1 MVRLNPRSIRVLN
14 QDGAPNAIHS
24 VEGVDHVGAFLREA
38 RENTGRSVA
47 DVAQIL
53 RIRRVYLEAIEDGRF
68 DELPGAAY
76 AVGFIRS
83 YATFLRLDVPTIV
96 ARFKEEASGIES
108 QQDLDFPTPVPEGRF
123 PGGVVVALCL
133 VVAAAGLGG
142 WYWWQS
148 QNTIDVARVPPPP
161 EVLTGSTDT
170 PVAAVAVEAPAVV
183 ETVEAV
189 KVAVPTA
196 AETLP
201 DTAETA
207 DASAPPPADIV
218 EEIQSAQVP
227 AVAPEPA
234 SIAEVMQP
242 AEAMVPADVEV
253 AETPAV
259 EPVTSQTMA
268 SDAQDASGISEEPDS
283 VSSEPSA
290 VGSDTASEVPTAE
303 PAGEVAA
310 TPEPETAAPTVPET
324 VVESAP
330 EVAPAAQ
337 PAIAVPAEPLGPNS
351 DLNVGVALPP
361 EPESASPPAV
371 AAGSQ
376 TASATS
382 IPGVPAAADAE
393 SEGRT
398 YGIVNRDARIIL
410 SARETDTW
418 VQVMDSQQNALLTQ
432 MLRAGDR
439 YLVPNRPG
447 LSLQTNN
454 AGGLDILVDGT
465 SVPTIG
471 GRGDIRRDVRLDPEL
486 LKSGTAVIQ

>member
-170 PVAAVAVEAPAVV
+170 PVAAVAVEAPAV
-183 ETVEAV
+183 
-189 KVAVPTA
+189 
-196 AETLP
+196 
-201 DTAETA
+201 
-207 DASAPPPADIV
+207 
-218 EEIQSAQVP
+218 
-227 AVAPEPA
+227 EPL
-234 SIAEVMQP
+234 
-242 AEAMVPADVEV
+242 
-253 AETPAV
+253 
-259 EPVTSQTMA
+259 TSQTMA

>member
-183 ETVEAV
+183 ETAEAV

-196 AETLP
+196 
-201 DTAETA
+201 
-207 DASAPPPADIV
+207 
-218 EEIQSAQVP
+218 
-227 AVAPEPA
+227 
-234 SIAEVMQP
+234 
-242 AEAMVPADVEV
+242 

-376 TASATS
+376 AASATS

>member
-196 AETLP
+196 
-201 DTAETA
+201 
-207 DASAPPPADIV
+207 
-218 EEIQSAQVP
+218 
-227 AVAPEPA
+227 
-234 SIAEVMQP
+234 
-242 AEAMVPADVEV
+242 
-253 AETPAV
+253 
-259 EPVTSQTMA
+259 
-268 SDAQDASGISEEPDS
+268 
-283 VSSEPSA
+283 
-290 VGSDTASEVPTAE
+290 E

-310 TPEPETAAPTVPET
+310 TPEPETAAPTAPET

-330 EVAPAAQ
+330 EVATAAQ

-393 SEGRT
+393 SDGRT

>member
-108 QQDLDFPTPVPEGRF
+108 QQDLDFPTPVAEGRF

-148 QNTIDVARVPPPP
+148 QNTIDVARVPPP
-161 EVLTGSTDT
+161 
-170 PVAAVAVEAPAVV
+170 
-183 ETVEAV
+183 
-189 KVAVPTA
+189 
-196 AETLP
+196 
-201 DTAETA
+201 
-207 DASAPPPADIV
+207 
-218 EEIQSAQVP
+218 
-227 AVAPEPA
+227 PEPA

-330 EVAPAAQ
+330 EVATAAQ

>member
-96 ARFKEEASGIES
+96 TRFKEEASGIES

-183 ETVEAV
+183 ETAEAV
-189 KVAVPTA
+189 KVA
-196 AETLP
+196 
-201 DTAETA
+201 
-207 DASAPPPADIV
+207 
-218 EEIQSAQVP
+218 
-227 AVAPEPA
+227 
-234 SIAEVMQP
+234 
-242 AEAMVPADVEV
+242 
-253 AETPAV
+253 
-259 EPVTSQTMA
+259 
-268 SDAQDASGISEEPDS
+268 
-283 VSSEPSA
+283 
-290 VGSDTASEVPTAE
+290 VPTAE

>member
-183 ETVEAV
+183 ETAEAV

-196 AETLP
+196 
-201 DTAETA
+201 
-207 DASAPPPADIV
+207 
-218 EEIQSAQVP
+218 
-227 AVAPEPA
+227 
-234 SIAEVMQP
+234 
-242 AEAMVPADVEV
+242 

>member
-96 ARFKEEASGIES
+96 TRFKEEASGIES

-183 ETVEAV
+183 ETAEAV
-189 KVAVPTA
+189 KVA
-196 AETLP
+196 
-201 DTAETA
+201 
-207 DASAPPPADIV
+207 
-218 EEIQSAQVP
+218 
-227 AVAPEPA
+227 
-234 SIAEVMQP
+234 
-242 AEAMVPADVEV
+242 
-253 AETPAV
+253 
-259 EPVTSQTMA
+259 
-268 SDAQDASGISEEPDS
+268 
-283 VSSEPSA
+283 
-290 VGSDTASEVPTAE
+290 VPTAE

-330 EVAPAAQ
+330 EVATAAQ

-376 TASATS
+376 TASASS

>member
-183 ETVEAV
+183 ETAEAV
-189 KVAVPTA
+189 KVA
-196 AETLP
+196 
-201 DTAETA
+201 
-207 DASAPPPADIV
+207 
-218 EEIQSAQVP
+218 
-227 AVAPEPA
+227 
-234 SIAEVMQP
+234 
-242 AEAMVPADVEV
+242 
-253 AETPAV
+253 
-259 EPVTSQTMA
+259 
-268 SDAQDASGISEEPDS
+268 
-283 VSSEPSA
+283 
-290 VGSDTASEVPTAE
+290 VPTAE

-330 EVAPAAQ
+330 EVATAAQ

>member
-170 PVAAVAVEAPAVV
+170 PVAAVAVEA
-183 ETVEAV
+183 
-189 KVAVPTA
+189 
-196 AETLP
+196 
-201 DTAETA
+201 
-207 DASAPPPADIV
+207 
-218 EEIQSAQVP
+218 
-227 AVAPEPA
+227 
-234 SIAEVMQP
+234 
-242 AEAMVPADVEV
+242 
-253 AETPAV
+253 PAV

>member
-108 QQDLDFPTPVPEGRF
+108 QQDLDFPTPVAEGRF

-170 PVAAVAVEAPAVV
+170 PVAAVAVEA
-183 ETVEAV
+183 
-189 KVAVPTA
+189 
-196 AETLP
+196 
-201 DTAETA
+201 
-207 DASAPPPADIV
+207 
-218 EEIQSAQVP
+218 
-227 AVAPEPA
+227 
-234 SIAEVMQP
+234 
-242 AEAMVPADVEV
+242 
-253 AETPAV
+253 PAV

>member
-183 ETVEAV
+183 ETAEAV
-189 KVAVPTA
+189 KVA
-196 AETLP
+196 
-201 DTAETA
+201 
-207 DASAPPPADIV
+207 
-218 EEIQSAQVP
+218 
-227 AVAPEPA
+227 
-234 SIAEVMQP
+234 
-242 AEAMVPADVEV
+242 
-253 AETPAV
+253 
-259 EPVTSQTMA
+259 
-268 SDAQDASGISEEPDS
+268 
-283 VSSEPSA
+283 
-290 VGSDTASEVPTAE
+290 VPTAE

>member
-133 VVAAAGLGG
+133 VLAAAGLGG

-170 PVAAVAVEAPAVV
+170 PVAAVAVEA
-183 ETVEAV
+183 
-189 KVAVPTA
+189 
-196 AETLP
+196 
-201 DTAETA
+201 
-207 DASAPPPADIV
+207 
-218 EEIQSAQVP
+218 
-227 AVAPEPA
+227 
-234 SIAEVMQP
+234 
-242 AEAMVPADVEV
+242 
-253 AETPAV
+253 PAV

>member
-108 QQDLDFPTPVPEGRF
+108 QQDLDFPTPVAEGRF

-170 PVAAVAVEAPAVV
+170 PVAAVAVEAPAV
-183 ETVEAV
+183 
-189 KVAVPTA
+189 
-196 AETLP
+196 
-201 DTAETA
+201 
-207 DASAPPPADIV
+207 
-218 EEIQSAQVP
+218 
-227 AVAPEPA
+227 
-234 SIAEVMQP
+234 
-242 AEAMVPADVEV
+242 EV

-290 VGSDTASEVPTAE
+290 VGSDTASEEPTAE

>member
-183 ETVEAV
+183 ETAEAV

-196 AETLP
+196 
-201 DTAETA
+201 
-207 DASAPPPADIV
+207 
-218 EEIQSAQVP
+218 
-227 AVAPEPA
+227 
-234 SIAEVMQP
+234 
-242 AEAMVPADVEV
+242 

-361 EPESASPPAV
+361 EPESASPPGV

>member
-96 ARFKEEASGIES
+96 TRFKEEASGIES

-170 PVAAVAVEAPAVV
+170 PVAAVAVEAPAV
-183 ETVEAV
+183 
-189 KVAVPTA
+189 
-196 AETLP
+196 
-201 DTAETA
+201 
-207 DASAPPPADIV
+207 
-218 EEIQSAQVP
+218 
-227 AVAPEPA
+227 
-234 SIAEVMQP
+234 
-242 AEAMVPADVEV
+242 
-253 AETPAV
+253 

-290 VGSDTASEVPTAE
+290 VGSDTASEEPTAE

-330 EVAPAAQ
+330 EVATAAQ

-376 TASATS
+376 TASASS

>member
-183 ETVEAV
+183 ET
-189 KVAVPTA
+189 
-196 AETLP
+196 
-201 DTAETA
+201 
-207 DASAPPPADIV
+207 
-218 EEIQSAQVP
+218 
-227 AVAPEPA
+227 
-234 SIAEVMQP
+234 
-242 AEAMVPADVEV
+242 

>member
-123 PGGVVVALCL
+123 PGGVVVTLCL
-133 VVAAAGLGG
+133 VVAAAGLGS

-183 ETVEAV
+183 ETAEAV
-189 KVAVPTA
+189 KVA
-196 AETLP
+196 
-201 DTAETA
+201 
-207 DASAPPPADIV
+207 
-218 EEIQSAQVP
+218 
-227 AVAPEPA
+227 
-234 SIAEVMQP
+234 
-242 AEAMVPADVEV
+242 
-253 AETPAV
+253 
-259 EPVTSQTMA
+259 
-268 SDAQDASGISEEPDS
+268 
-283 VSSEPSA
+283 
-290 VGSDTASEVPTAE
+290 VPTAE